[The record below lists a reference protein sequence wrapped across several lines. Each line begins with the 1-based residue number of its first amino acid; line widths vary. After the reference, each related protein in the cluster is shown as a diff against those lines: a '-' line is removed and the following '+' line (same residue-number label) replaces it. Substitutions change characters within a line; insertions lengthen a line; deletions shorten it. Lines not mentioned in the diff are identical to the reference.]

1 MTGEIHQD
9 WETVVIH
16 NKNFKKTQN
25 QNQSKPKPKVNLNDG
40 EEDMPKRQEY
50 TPQMIVTMQ
59 EARKAKNLTQIELA
73 KQLNIDV
80 KVIADIEAKKSAYNR
95 KLYTSI
101 MRKLGVDTK
110 SLKEILI

>member
-9 WETVVIH
+9 WTPVVIH
-16 NKNFKKTQN
+16 NKNLKKAQTHSN
-25 QNQSKPKPKVNLNDG
+25 PKPKVNYNDG

-50 TPQMIVTMQ
+50 SPQMIIAMQ
-59 EARKAKNLTQIELA
+59 DARKAKDLTQSELA

>member
-9 WETVVIH
+9 WEPVVIH
-16 NKNFKKTQN
+16 NRNFKKTQD
-25 QNQSKPKPKVNLNDG
+25 QSKPKPKVNYNDG

-50 TPQMIVTMQ
+50 SPQMIVAMQ
-59 EARKAKNLTQIELA
+59 DARKAKNLTQSELA

>member
-9 WETVVIH
+9 WKPVVIH
-16 NKNFKKTQN
+16 NRNFKKAQTQSN
-25 QNQSKPKPKVNLNDG
+25 SNPKPKVDYNDG
-40 EEDMPKRQEY
+40 EDDMPKRQEY
-50 TPQMIVTMQ
+50 SPQMIVAMQ
-59 EARKAKNLTQIELA
+59 DARKAKNLTQSELA